1 VIKSVLLED
10 SLKYVPIDRA
20 LKRNVILKNQSL
32 KEIGQ
37 GVPMKN
43 HPAFTLALIF
53 LLLISSV
60 GYGNEYPSQE
70 VIEQRTEGI
79 INWSRGV
86 IQAKGIGV
94 LHNNHPDHVK
104 ARSTA
109 LKNARLDAC
118 RKILE
123 VAKGIRIDGT
133 TVVGDYECKND
144 IIMSKIES
152 MVKDAEVVKKEYFSD
167 GTVKVTMEMNLR
179 GGFAQLVLPGE
190 IQPLESIRTM
200 APVKNSPSIFT
211 GLVVDTRGLG
221 TMPVMAP
228 KILDENAREVY
239 GSAFVSRE
247 YAVQQGMSGYSKDL
261 ALAQSNQRVAG
272 NPLTVKG
279 LRTEG
284 VQHSD
289 VIISNVDASRLRSA
303 SDNLSFMK
311 KCRVIIVVE

>member
-1 VIKSVLLED
+1 M
-10 SLKYVPIDRA
+10 
-20 LKRNVILKNQSL
+20 KNQ
-32 KEIGQ
+32 
-37 GVPMKN
+37 
-43 HPAFTLALIF
+43 PAFTLALMF
-53 LLLISSV
+53 LLLIPAV
-60 GYGNEYPSQE
+60 GYCNEYPSQE
-70 VIEQRTEGI
+70 VVEQNAEGI

-94 LHNNHPDHVK
+94 LHNKLPDHVK

-118 RKILE
+118 RKLLE

-133 TVVGDYECKND
+133 ILVGDYEGKND

-152 MVKDAEVVKKEYFSD
+152 MVKRAEVVKKEYFSD
-167 GTVKVTMEMNLR
+167 GTIEVTMEMNLR

-190 IQPLESIRTM
+190 IRPLESIRTM
-200 APVKNSPSIFT
+200 APVTNSPSVFT

-221 TMPVMAP
+221 TKPVMAP

-261 ALAQSNQRVAG
+261 AAAQSNQRVG
-272 NPLTVKG
+272 DNPLTVKG

-284 VQHSD
+284 VEHSD
-289 VIISNVDASRLRSA
+289 VIISNMDARRLRSA
-303 SDNLSFMK
+303 SENLSFMK

>member
-1 VIKSVLLED
+1 M
-10 SLKYVPIDRA
+10 
-20 LKRNVILKNQSL
+20 KNQ
-32 KEIGQ
+32 
-37 GVPMKN
+37 PTF
-43 HPAFTLALIF
+43 ALALMF
-53 LLLISSV
+53 LLIISTV
-60 GYGNEYPSQE
+60 GYGNEYRDQD
-70 VIEQRTEGI
+70 VVEQKTKGV

-94 LHNNHPDHVK
+94 LPDKPPNRVQ
-104 ARSTA
+104 ARSSA
-109 LKNARLDAC
+109 LKDATIDAC

-123 VAKGIRIDGT
+123 VAKGIRIDGA
-133 TVVGDYECKND
+133 TVVGDYAGKNN

-152 MVKDAEVVKKEYFSD
+152 MVNNADVVKKEYFSD
-167 GTVKVTMEMNLR
+167 GTVEVTMEMNLR

-190 IQPLESIRTM
+190 IKPLESIRTM
-200 APVKNSPSIFT
+200 APVNISPSVFT
-211 GLVVDTRGLG
+211 GLVIDTRGLG
-221 TMPVMAP
+221 IKPVMAP

-261 ALAQSNQRVAG
+261 AAAQSNQRVAD

-284 VQHSD
+284 VEHSD
-289 VIISNVDASRLRSA
+289 VVISNTDAHRLRSA
-303 SDNLSFMK
+303 SENLSFMK

>member
-1 VIKSVLLED
+1 M
-10 SLKYVPIDRA
+10 
-20 LKRNVILKNQSL
+20 KNQ
-32 KEIGQ
+32 
-37 GVPMKN
+37 PTF
-43 HPAFTLALIF
+43 ALALMF
-53 LLLISSV
+53 LLIISPV
-60 GYGNEYPSQE
+60 GYGNEYRDQD
-70 VIEQRTEGI
+70 VVEQKTKGV

-86 IQAKGIGV
+86 IQAKGIRV
-94 LHNNHPDHVK
+94 LPDKLPNRVQ
-104 ARSTA
+104 ARSSA
-109 LKNARLDAC
+109 LKDATLDAC

-123 VAKGIRIDGT
+123 VAKGIRIDGA
-133 TVVGDYECKND
+133 TVVGDYAGKND

-152 MVKDAEVVKKEYFSD
+152 MVNSADVVKKEYFSD
-167 GTVKVTMEMNLR
+167 GTVEVTMEMNLR

-190 IQPLESIRTM
+190 IKPLESIRTM
-200 APVKNSPSIFT
+200 APVNNSPSVFT

-221 TMPVMAP
+221 IKPVMAP

-261 ALAQSNQRVAG
+261 AAAQSNQRVAD

-284 VQHSD
+284 VENSD
-289 VIISNVDASRLRSA
+289 VVISNTDARRLRSA
-303 SDNLSFMK
+303 SENLSFMK

>member
-1 VIKSVLLED
+1 M
-10 SLKYVPIDRA
+10 
-20 LKRNVILKNQSL
+20 KNQ
-32 KEIGQ
+32 
-37 GVPMKN
+37 PTF
-43 HPAFTLALIF
+43 ALALMF
-53 LLLISSV
+53 LLLIPAV
-60 GYGNEYPSQE
+60 GFCNEYRDQD
-70 VIEQRTEGI
+70 VVEQKTQGV

-94 LHNNHPDHVK
+94 LPNKLSNRVK

-109 LKNARLDAC
+109 LKDATLDAC

-123 VAKGIRIDGT
+123 VAKEVRIDGT
-133 TVVGDYECKND
+133 TVIGDYEGKD
-144 IIMSKIES
+144 DVIMSKIKS
-152 MVKDAEVVKKEYFSD
+152 MVKNAEVVKKEYFSD
-167 GTVKVTMEMNLR
+167 GTVQVTMEMNLR

-190 IQPLESIRTM
+190 IKPLESIRTM
-200 APVKNSPSIFT
+200 TPVNNSPSVFT
-211 GLVVDTRGLG
+211 GLVVDTRSLG
-221 TMPVMAP
+221 IKPVMAP

-261 ALAQSNQRVAG
+261 AAAQSNQRVAD

-284 VQHSD
+284 VEHSD
-289 VIISNVDASRLRSA
+289 VVISNTDARRLRSA
-303 SDNLSFMK
+303 SENLSFMK

>member
-1 VIKSVLLED
+1 M
-10 SLKYVPIDRA
+10 
-20 LKRNVILKNQSL
+20 KNQ
-32 KEIGQ
+32 
-37 GVPMKN
+37 
-43 HPAFTLALIF
+43 PAFTLALMF
-53 LLLISSV
+53 LLLIPAV
-60 GYGNEYPSQE
+60 GYCNEYPSQE
-70 VIEQRTEGI
+70 VVEQNAEGI

-94 LHNNHPDHVK
+94 LHNKLPDHVK

-118 RKILE
+118 RKLLE

-133 TVVGDYECKND
+133 ILVGDYEGKND

-152 MVKDAEVVKKEYFSD
+152 MVKRAEVVKKEYFSD
-167 GTVKVTMEMNLR
+167 GTVEVTMEINLR
-179 GGFAQLVLPGE
+179 GGFAQLVLPEE
-190 IQPLESIRTM
+190 IRPLESIRTM
-200 APVKNSPSIFT
+200 APVKNSPSVFT

-221 TMPVMAP
+221 TKPVMAP

-261 ALAQSNQRVAG
+261 AAAQSNQRVG
-272 NPLTVKG
+272 DNPLTVKG

-284 VQHSD
+284 VEHSD
-289 VIISNVDASRLRSA
+289 VIISNVDARRLRSA
-303 SDNLSFMK
+303 SENLSFMK

>member
-1 VIKSVLLED
+1 M
-10 SLKYVPIDRA
+10 
-20 LKRNVILKNQSL
+20 KNQ
-32 KEIGQ
+32 
-37 GVPMKN
+37 
-43 HPAFTLALIF
+43 PAFTLALMF
-53 LLLISSV
+53 LLLIPAV
-60 GYGNEYPSQE
+60 GYCNEYPSQE
-70 VIEQRTEGI
+70 VVEQNAEGI

-94 LHNNHPDHVK
+94 LHNKLPDHVK

-118 RKILE
+118 RKLLE

-133 TVVGDYECKND
+133 ILVGDYEGKND

-152 MVKDAEVVKKEYFSD
+152 MVKRAEVVKKEYFSD
-167 GTVKVTMEMNLR
+167 GTVEVTMEINLR
-179 GGFAQLVLPGE
+179 GGFAQLVLPEE
-190 IQPLESIRTM
+190 IRPLESIRTM
-200 APVKNSPSIFT
+200 APVKNSPSVFT

-221 TMPVMAP
+221 TKPVMAP

-261 ALAQSNQRVAG
+261 AAAQSNQRVG
-272 NPLTVKG
+272 DNPLTVKG

-284 VQHSD
+284 VEHSD
-289 VIISNVDASRLRSA
+289 VIISNVDARWLRSA
-303 SDNLSFMK
+303 SENLSFMK

>member
-1 VIKSVLLED
+1 M
-10 SLKYVPIDRA
+10 
-20 LKRNVILKNQSL
+20 KNQ
-32 KEIGQ
+32 
-37 GVPMKN
+37 PTF
-43 HPAFTLALIF
+43 ALALMF
-53 LLLISSV
+53 LLIISPV
-60 GYGNEYPSQE
+60 GYGNEYRDQD
-70 VIEQRTEGI
+70 VVEQKTKGV

-94 LHNNHPDHVK
+94 LPDKLPNRVQ
-104 ARSTA
+104 ARSSA
-109 LKNARLDAC
+109 LKDATLDAC

-123 VAKGIRIDGT
+123 VAKGIRIDGA
-133 TVVGDYECKND
+133 TVVGDYAGKNN

-152 MVKDAEVVKKEYFSD
+152 MVNSADVVKKEYFSD
-167 GTVKVTMEMNLR
+167 GTVEVTMEMNLK

-190 IQPLESIRTM
+190 IKPLESIRTM
-200 APVKNSPSIFT
+200 APVNNSPSVFT

-221 TMPVMAP
+221 IKPVMTP

-261 ALAQSNQRVAG
+261 AAAQSNQRVAD

-284 VQHSD
+284 VEHSD
-289 VIISNVDASRLRSA
+289 VVISNADARRLRSA
-303 SDNLSFMK
+303 SENLSFMK
-311 KCRVIIVVE
+311 RCRVIIVVE

>member
-1 VIKSVLLED
+1 M
-10 SLKYVPIDRA
+10 
-20 LKRNVILKNQSL
+20 KNQ
-32 KEIGQ
+32 
-37 GVPMKN
+37 PT
-43 HPAFTLALIF
+43 FALVLMF
-53 LLLISSV
+53 LLIISPV
-60 GYGNEYPSQE
+60 GYGNEYRDQD
-70 VIEQRTEGI
+70 VVEQKTKGV

-94 LHNNHPDHVK
+94 LPDKLPNRVQ
-104 ARSTA
+104 ARSSA
-109 LKNARLDAC
+109 LKDATLDAC

-123 VAKGIRIDGT
+123 VAKGIRIDGA
-133 TVVGDYECKND
+133 TVVGDYAGKNN

-152 MVKDAEVVKKEYFSD
+152 MVNSADVVKKEYFSD
-167 GTVKVTMEMNLR
+167 GTVEVTMEMNLR

-190 IQPLESIRTM
+190 IKPLESIRTM
-200 APVKNSPSIFT
+200 APVNNSPSVFT

-221 TMPVMAP
+221 IKPVMTP

-261 ALAQSNQRVAG
+261 AAAQSNQRVAD

-284 VQHSD
+284 VEHSD
-289 VIISNVDASRLRSA
+289 VVISNADARRLRSA
-303 SDNLSFMK
+303 SENLSFMK

>member
-1 VIKSVLLED
+1 M
-10 SLKYVPIDRA
+10 
-20 LKRNVILKNQSL
+20 KNQ
-32 KEIGQ
+32 
-37 GVPMKN
+37 PTF
-43 HPAFTLALIF
+43 ALALMF
-53 LLLISSV
+53 LLIISPV
-60 GYGNEYPSQE
+60 GYGNEYRDQD
-70 VIEQRTEGI
+70 VVEQKTKGV

-94 LHNNHPDHVK
+94 LPDKLPNRVQ
-104 ARSTA
+104 ARSSA
-109 LKNARLDAC
+109 LKDATLDAC

-123 VAKGIRIDGT
+123 VAKGIRIDGA
-133 TVVGDYECKND
+133 TVVGDYAGKND

-152 MVKDAEVVKKEYFSD
+152 MVNSADVVKKEYFSD
-167 GTVKVTMEMNLR
+167 GTVEVTMEMNLR

-190 IQPLESIRTM
+190 IKPLESIRTM
-200 APVKNSPSIFT
+200 APVNNSPSVFT

-221 TMPVMAP
+221 IKPVMAP

-261 ALAQSNQRVAG
+261 AAAQSNQRVAD

-284 VQHSD
+284 VENSD
-289 VIISNVDASRLRSA
+289 VVISNTDARRLRSA
-303 SDNLSFMK
+303 SENLSFMK

>member
-1 VIKSVLLED
+1 M
-10 SLKYVPIDRA
+10 
-20 LKRNVILKNQSL
+20 KNQ
-32 KEIGQ
+32 
-37 GVPMKN
+37 
-43 HPAFTLALIF
+43 PAFTVALMF
-53 LLLISSV
+53 LLLICSV

-70 VIEQRTEGI
+70 VVEQKTEGI

-86 IQAKGIGV
+86 IQAKGLGV
-94 LHNNHPDHVK
+94 LENKSPDHVK

-109 LKNARLDAC
+109 LKNARRDAC
-118 RKILE
+118 RKIFE
-123 VAKGIRIDGT
+123 VAKRVRIDGAT
-133 TVVGDYECKND
+133 FVGDYESKNQ
-144 IIMSKIES
+144 IIMTKIES

-221 TMPVMAP
+221 TTPVMAP

-247 YAVQQGMSGYSKDL
+247 YAVQQGMCGYSKDL
-261 ALAQSNQRVAG
+261 EKAQSDLRVG
-272 NPLTVKG
+272 DNPLTVKG
-279 LRTEG
+279 LRTG
-284 VQHSD
+284 GAQNSD

-303 SDNLSFMK
+303 SENLSFMK
-311 KCRVIIVVE
+311 KCRVILVVE

>member
-1 VIKSVLLED
+1 M
-10 SLKYVPIDRA
+10 
-20 LKRNVILKNQSL
+20 KNQ
-32 KEIGQ
+32 
-37 GVPMKN
+37 PTF
-43 HPAFTLALIF
+43 ALALMF
-53 LLLISSV
+53 LLIISPV
-60 GYGNEYPSQE
+60 GYGNEYRDQD
-70 VIEQRTEGI
+70 VVEQKTKGV

-94 LHNNHPDHVK
+94 LPDKLPNRVQ
-104 ARSTA
+104 ARSSA
-109 LKNARLDAC
+109 LKDATLDAC

-123 VAKGIRIDGT
+123 VAKGIRIDGA
-133 TVVGDYECKND
+133 TVVGDYAGKND

-152 MVKDAEVVKKEYFSD
+152 MVNSADVVKKEYFSD
-167 GTVKVTMEMNLR
+167 GTVEVTMEMNLR

-190 IQPLESIRTM
+190 IKPLESIRTM
-200 APVKNSPSIFT
+200 APVNNSPSVFT

-221 TMPVMAP
+221 IKPVMTP

-261 ALAQSNQRVAG
+261 AAAQSNQRVAD

-284 VQHSD
+284 VEHSD
-289 VIISNVDASRLRSA
+289 VVISNADARRLRSA
-303 SDNLSFMK
+303 SENLSFMK

>member
-1 VIKSVLLED
+1 M
-10 SLKYVPIDRA
+10 
-20 LKRNVILKNQSL
+20 KNQ
-32 KEIGQ
+32 
-37 GVPMKN
+37 
-43 HPAFTLALIF
+43 PAFTLALMF
-53 LLLISSV
+53 LLLIPAV
-60 GYGNEYPSQE
+60 GYCNEYPSQE
-70 VIEQRTEGI
+70 VVEQNAEGI

-94 LHNNHPDHVK
+94 LHNKLPDHVK

-118 RKILE
+118 RKLLE

-133 TVVGDYECKND
+133 ILVGDYEGKNN

-152 MVKDAEVVKKEYFSD
+152 MVKRAEVVKKEYFSD
-167 GTVKVTMEMNLR
+167 GTVEVTMEINLR
-179 GGFAQLVLPGE
+179 GGFAQLVLPEE
-190 IQPLESIRTM
+190 IRPLESIRTM
-200 APVKNSPSIFT
+200 APVKNSPSVFT

-221 TMPVMAP
+221 TKPVMAP

-261 ALAQSNQRVAG
+261 AAAQSNQRVG
-272 NPLTVKG
+272 DNPLTVKG

-284 VQHSD
+284 VEHSD
-289 VIISNVDASRLRSA
+289 VIISNVDARWLRSA
-303 SDNLSFMK
+303 SENLSFMK